1 MNTNLNFEGLKM
13 TIENYRHY
21 PRVRKPRTQ
30 NPEDYSIREYTEQKD
45 FEKVF
50 NMPVKSVLKAD
61 VEDKLVDLTTGKTI
75 EKFVLP
81 SIYSEDDV
89 AEYDE
94 FLEEAFDLIR
104 NGMRNYKLME
114 IRKNKYQ
121 KTIITITKA

>member
-1 MNTNLNFEGLKM
+1 MTTNLNFEGLKM

-21 PRVRKPRTQ
+21 PRVRKPRKE

-61 VEDKLVDLTTGKTI
+61 VEDKLIDMNEGITI

-89 AEYDE
+89 IEYDE
-94 FLEEAFDLIR
+94 FLARAFDLIR
-104 NGMRNYKLME
+104 ENENYKLME
-114 IRKNKYQ
+114 VRKNKYQ

>member
-1 MNTNLNFEGLKM
+1 MTTNLNFEGLKM
-13 TIENYRHY
+13 IIENYRHY
-21 PRVRKPRTQ
+21 PRVRKPRKE
-30 NPEDYSIREYTEQKD
+30 NPENFSMREYTEQKD

-50 NMPVKSVLKAD
+50 NMPVKSVLKED

-75 EKFVLP
+75 EKVVLP

-94 FLEEAFDLIR
+94 FLARAIDLIR
-104 NGMRNYKLME
+104 EKGNYKLME

-121 KTIITITKA
+121 KTIITIIKA

>member
-1 MNTNLNFEGLKM
+1 MTTKLNFEGLKM

-50 NMPVKSVLKAD
+50 NMPVKSVLKED
-61 VEDKLVDLTTGKTI
+61 VEDKIVDLSTGKTI

-94 FLEEAFDLIR
+94 FLARAFDLIR
-104 NGMRNYKLME
+104 EKGNYKLME